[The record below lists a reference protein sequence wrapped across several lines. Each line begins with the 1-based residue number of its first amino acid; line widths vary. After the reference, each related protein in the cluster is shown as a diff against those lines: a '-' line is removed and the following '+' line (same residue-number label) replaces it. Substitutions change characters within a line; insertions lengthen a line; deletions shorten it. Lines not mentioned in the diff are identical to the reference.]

1 MPTIYLNDE
10 DYIDITEDESDSF
23 SGRLININKSF
34 LISLFKFASSTT
46 YIFDSESKIEAVFE
60 VFQNYNKQEN
70 IIEKFNSILTLIENV
85 KKFDKLSYYNEILV
99 KRNDIFEYTK
109 KLHEFVKN
117 ISALYNNVNE
127 FNNILKEHS
136 NEITLKLIT
145 NYNSILLISEDD
157 KKCYYK
163 NNDELSFEKEKYQI
177 VNLLITEL
185 STLLTEIENKLT
197 ITKLP
202 NIISILEN

>member
-10 DYIDITEDESDSF
+10 DYIDIIEDESDSF